1 MQENII
7 DSLVAKIAAEVKGQ
21 QSAPASK
28 ASAPKEAPK
37 AAAQPAAK
45 ADGKYTVADYP
56 LMEKHRDIIKTP
68 TGKNVGD
75 ITLDALVKGNVEIE
89 DVRISAE
96 MLRNQADIAESAG
109 KKQIAQNLRRAAEMT
124 AIEDDVVIK
133 MYDMLRPHRA
143 TKEQLLEMADTLR
156 NKYHAQKLAELV
168 SEACAVY
175 EKRGI
180 LLK

>member
-21 QSAPASK
+21 QAAPAPASN
-28 ASAPKEAPK
+28 ASAPK
-37 AAAQPAAK
+37 AAVQPAVK
-45 ADGKYTVADYP
+45 ADGRYTVADYP
-56 LMEKHRDIIKTP
+56 LMEKHKDIIKTP
-68 TGKNVGD
+68 TGKSVGD
-75 ITLDALVKGNVEIE
+75 ITLDALTKGKVEIE

-109 KKQIAQNLRRAAEMT
+109 KRQIAQNLRRASEMT

-133 MYDMLRPHRA
+133 MYDMLRPNRA

-156 NKYHAQKLAELV
+156 NKYRAHQLAELV